1 MTTFLIV
8 LAVLAAL
15 VLLISYIC
23 FRMAF
28 YASRK
33 PENLADEFDIPE
45 SSIYGGFRD
54 LLVAWMKA
62 AKALPHE
69 DITIRSFDGLELWGT
84 YFEYAPGAPIEI
96 LFHGYRG
103 HANREMSGAV
113 RRCHSLGH
121 SALIVDQRAC
131 GRSGGHVI
139 TFGVN
144 ESRDCLAWI
153 DYVINRFGPD
163 TRIILAG
170 VSMGA
175 GTVVMAS
182 GRGLPKNVI
191 GILADCG
198 YTSPADIIKKVI
210 AVDMHLP
217 ANLAYPFVQLG
228 AKLFGG
234 FNIDELSPI
243 EAVKTTKV
251 PILFIHGEEDTF
263 VPYEMSVR
271 CHDANPAATRLHPIP
286 GAGHGLAYPVDQEGY
301 LKAAREF
308 FSPLE

>member
-1 MTTFLIV
+1 
-8 LAVLAAL
+8 
-15 VLLISYIC
+15 
-23 FRMAF
+23 MAF

-33 PENLADEFDIPE
+33 PENLADEFDIPDD
-45 SSIYGGFRD
+45 SIYGGFRD

-62 AKALPHE
+62 AKQLPQE
-69 DITIRSFDGLELWGT
+69 DISIESFDGLTLWGT

-144 ESRDCLAWI
+144 ESRDCLKWI
-153 DYVINRFGPD
+153 DYVTNRWPASK
-163 TRIILAG
+163 IILAG

-182 GRGLPKNVI
+182 GRGLPENVI

-210 AVDMHLP
+210 SVDLKLP
-217 ANLAYPFVQLG
+217 ADLAYPFVQLG
-228 AKLFGG
+228 ARVFGG
-234 FNIDELSPI
+234 FNIDELSPL
-243 EAVKTTKV
+243 ESARNTKV
-251 PILFIHGEEDTF
+251 PILFIHGGKDTF
-263 VPYEMSVR
+263 VPCDMSVR
-271 CHDANPAATRLHPIP
+271 CHEANPTDTRLHIIP
-286 GAGHGLAYPVDQEGY
+286 EAGHGLAYPVDQEGY
-301 LKAAREF
+301 IQVAREF
-308 FSPLE
+308 FSTLE

>member
-1 MTTFLIV
+1 MLFLIILAV
-8 LAVLAAL
+8 LAVLI
-15 VLLISYIC
+15 LLTSYIC

-33 PENLADEFDIPE
+33 PENLVDEFDIPDD
-45 SSIYGGFRD
+45 SIYGGFRD
-54 LLVAWMKA
+54 LLVQWMKA
-62 AKALPHE
+62 AKKLPQE
-69 DITIRSFDGLELWGT
+69 DISIRSFDGLELWGT
-84 YFEYAPGAPIEI
+84 YFECAPGAPIEI

-144 ESRDCLAWI
+144 ESRDCLCWI
-153 DYVINRFGPD
+153 DYVVGRWPD
-163 TRIILAG
+163 AKIILAG

-198 YTSPADIIKKVI
+198 YTSPADII
-210 AVDMHLP
+210 
-217 ANLAYPFVQLG
+217 
-228 AKLFGG
+228 
-234 FNIDELSPI
+234 
-243 EAVKTTKV
+243 
-251 PILFIHGEEDTF
+251 
-263 VPYEMSVR
+263 
-271 CHDANPAATRLHPIP
+271 
-286 GAGHGLAYPVDQEGY
+286 
-301 LKAAREF
+301 
-308 FSPLE
+308 

>member
-1 MTTFLIV
+1 MILAFKLSDLITIPFGW
-8 LAVLAAL
+8 LLGQLYHLTDNYGIAMIIFAL
-15 VLLISYIC
+15 VVQTVMVPMRAKSKKSMMKMSRLTPIQQEIQ
-23 FRMAF
+23 RK
-28 YASRK
+28 YAHDQQK
-33 PENLADEFDIPE
+33 QNEMLQKLYKDE
-45 SSIYGGFRD
+45 
-54 LLVAWMKA
+54 
-62 AKALPHE
+62 
-69 DITIRSFDGLELWGT
+69 
-84 YFEYAPGAPIEI
+84 
-96 LFHGYRG
+96 
-103 HANREMSGAV
+103 
-113 RRCHSLGH
+113 
-121 SALIVDQRAC
+121 
-131 GRSGGHVI
+131 
-139 TFGVN
+139 
-144 ESRDCLAWI
+144 
-153 DYVINRFGPD
+153 
-163 TRIILAG
+163 G

-175 GTVVMAS
+175 GTVVMAA

-210 AVDMHLP
+210 AVDMHLS

-228 AKLFGG
+228 ARLFGG

-263 VPYEMSVR
+263 VPYEMSVQ
-271 CHDANPAATRLHPIP
+271 CHEANPAATRLHPIP

>member
-1 MTTFLIV
+1 MTLFLII

-28 YASRK
+28 YADRK
-33 PENLADEFDIPE
+33 PEKLADEFDIPD
-45 SSIYGGFRD
+45 SSIYGGYRD
-54 LLVAWMKA
+54 LLVQWMKA

-69 DITIRSFDGLELWGT
+69 DISIESFDGLTLWGT
-84 YFEYAPGAPIEI
+84 YFECAPGAPIEI

-131 GRSGGHVI
+131 GRSGGNVI

-144 ESRDCLAWI
+144 ESRDCLKWVE
-153 DYVINRFGPD
+153 YVVDRWPD
-163 TRIILAG
+163 VKIILAG

-175 GTVVMAS
+175 GTVVMATA
-182 GRGLPKNVI
+182 RDLPENVI
-191 GILADCG
+191 GVLADCG
-198 YTSPADIIKKVI
+198 YTSPKDIIKKVI
-210 AVDMHLP
+210 SVDMHLP

-228 AKLFGG
+228 ARLFGH
-234 FNIDELSPI
+234 FNIDELAPI
-243 EAVKTTKV
+243 DAVRNTKI
-251 PILFIHGEEDTF
+251 PILLIHGQEDDF
-263 VPYEMSVR
+263 VPCEMSVR
-271 CHDANPAATRLHPIP
+271 CHEANPTSTRLHTVP

-308 FSPLE
+308 FSTLE

>member
-1 MTTFLIV
+1 MIPFLIT

-33 PENLADEFDIPE
+33 EKPNPDEFFIPDD
-45 SSIYGGFRD
+45 SIYGGFRD
-54 LLVAWMKA
+54 LLVTWMKA
-62 AKALPHE
+62 AKCLPQE
-69 DITIRSFDGLELWGT
+69 NISIRSFDGLELCGT
-84 YFEYAPGAPIEI
+84 YYEYAPGAPIEI

-103 HANREMSGAV
+103 HANREMSGAI

-121 SALIVDQRAC
+121 SALIVHQRAC
-131 GRSGGHVI
+131 GKSGGHVI
-139 TFGVN
+139 TFGIN

-153 DYVINRFGPD
+153 DYVVKRWPD
-163 TRIILAG
+163 AKIILAG

-175 GTVVMAS
+175 GTVVMAAS
-182 GRGLPKNVI
+182 RGLPKNVI

-210 AVDMHLP
+210 AVDMKLP

-228 AKLFGG
+228 ARIFGR

-243 EAVKTTKV
+243 DAVRHTQV
-251 PILFIHGEEDTF
+251 PILFIHGAEDTF
-263 VPYEMSVR
+263 VPTEMSVR
-271 CHDANPAATRLHPIP
+271 CHEANPAVTRLHIIP

-308 FSPLE
+308 FSTLE

>member
-1 MTTFLIV
+1 MTLFLII

-28 YASRK
+28 YADRK
-33 PENLADEFDIPE
+33 PEKLADEFDIPD
-45 SSIYGGFRD
+45 SSIYGGYRD
-54 LLVAWMKA
+54 LLVQWMKA

-69 DITIRSFDGLELWGT
+69 DISIESFDGLTLWGT
-84 YFEYAPGAPIEI
+84 YFECAPGAPIEI

-131 GRSGGHVI
+131 GRSGGNVI

-144 ESRDCLAWI
+144 ESRDCLKWVE
-153 DYVINRFGPD
+153 YVVDRWPD
-163 TRIILAG
+163 AKIILAG

-175 GTVVMAS
+175 GTVVMATA
-182 GRGLPKNVI
+182 RNLPKNVI
-191 GILADCG
+191 GVLADCG
-198 YTSPADIIKKVI
+198 YTSPKDIIKKVI
-210 AVDMHLP
+210 SVDMHLP
-217 ANLAYPFVQLG
+217 ADLAYPFVQLG
-228 AKLFGG
+228 ARLFGH
-234 FNIDELSPI
+234 FNIDELAPI
-243 EAVKTTKV
+243 DAVRNTKI
-251 PILFIHGEEDTF
+251 PILLIHGQEDDF
-263 VPYEMSVR
+263 VPCEMSVR
-271 CHDANPAATRLHPIP
+271 CHEANPTSTRLHTVP

-308 FSPLE
+308 FSTLE

>member
-1 MTTFLIV
+1 MIPFLIT

-33 PENLADEFDIPE
+33 EKPNPDEFFIPDD
-45 SSIYGGFRD
+45 SIYGGFRD
-54 LLVAWMKA
+54 LLVTWMKA
-62 AKALPHE
+62 AKCLPQE
-69 DITIRSFDGLELWGT
+69 NISIRSFDGLELCGT
-84 YFEYAPGAPIEI
+84 YYEYAPGAPIEI
-96 LFHGYRG
+96 LLHGYRG
-103 HANREMSGAV
+103 HANREMSGAI

-121 SALIVDQRAC
+121 SALIVHQRAC
-131 GRSGGHVI
+131 GKSGGHVI
-139 TFGVN
+139 TFGIN
-144 ESRDCLAWI
+144 ESRDCLAWT
-153 DYVINRFGPD
+153 DYVVKRWPD
-163 TRIILAG
+163 AKIILAG

-175 GTVVMAS
+175 GTVVMAAS
-182 GRGLPKNVI
+182 RGLPKNVI

-210 AVDMHLP
+210 AVDMKLP

-228 AKLFGG
+228 ARIFGR

-243 EAVKTTKV
+243 DAVRHTQV
-251 PILFIHGEEDTF
+251 PILFIHGAEDTF
-263 VPYEMSVR
+263 VPTEMSVR
-271 CHDANPAATRLHPIP
+271 CHEANPAVTRLHIIP

-308 FSPLE
+308 FSTLE

>member
-1 MTTFLIV
+1 MIPFLIT

-15 VLLISYIC
+15 VLLISYVC

-33 PENLADEFDIPE
+33 EKPNPDEFFIPDD
-45 SSIYGGFRD
+45 SIYGGFRD
-54 LLVAWMKA
+54 LLVTWMKA
-62 AKALPHE
+62 AKCLPQE
-69 DITIRSFDGLELWGT
+69 NISIRSFDGLELCGT
-84 YFEYAPGAPIEI
+84 YYEYAPGAPIEI

-103 HANREMSGAV
+103 HANREMSGAI

-121 SALIVDQRAC
+121 SALIVHQRAC
-131 GRSGGHVI
+131 GKSGGHVI
-139 TFGVN
+139 TFGIN

-153 DYVINRFGPD
+153 DYVVKRWPD
-163 TRIILAG
+163 AKIILAG

-175 GTVVMAS
+175 GTVVMAA

-210 AVDMHLP
+210 AVDMKLP

-228 AKLFGG
+228 ARIFGR

-243 EAVKTTKV
+243 DAVRHTQV
-251 PILFIHGEEDTF
+251 PILFIHGAEDTF
-263 VPYEMSVR
+263 VPTEMSVR
-271 CHDANPAATRLHPIP
+271 CHEANPAATRLHIIP

-308 FSPLE
+308 FSTLE

>member
-1 MTTFLIV
+1 MAAFLII

-15 VLLISYIC
+15 VLLTSYIC
-23 FRMAF
+23 FRLAF

-33 PENLADEFDIPE
+33 TENLADEFDIPDD
-45 SSIYGGFRD
+45 SIYGGFRD
-54 LLVAWMKA
+54 LLVSWMKA
-62 AKALPHE
+62 AKALPQE
-69 DITIRSFDGLELWGT
+69 DITIRSFDGLELAGT
-84 YFEYAPGAPIEI
+84 YYEYAPDAPIEI

-121 SALIVDQRAC
+121 SALIVHQRAC
-131 GRSGGHVI
+131 GKSGGHVI

-144 ESRDCLAWI
+144 ESKDCLSWI
-153 DYVINRFGPD
+153 DYVVGRWPQAK
-163 TRIILAG
+163 IILAG

-175 GTVVMAS
+175 GTVTMAI
-182 GRGLPKNVI
+182 GRGLPKNVVA
-191 GILADCG
+191 ILADCG

-210 AVDMHLP
+210 SVDMHLP

-251 PILFIHGEEDTF
+251 HILFIHGEEDTF

-271 CHDANPAATRLHPIP
+271 CHEANPTSTRLHPIP